1 MNKENAQEQINK
13 LQMIEQNAQ
22 QLLMQKQQFK
32 SQLNEIESAL
42 NELQKA
48 PEAYKIVG
56 NIMVKATAEDLKKDL
71 NSKKELLELRITTLE
86 KQEHHLREKAETIR
100 NDVVQKMEKKEK

>member
-1 MNKENAQEQINK
+1 
-13 LQMIEQNAQ
+13 
-22 QLLMQKQQFK
+22 
-32 SQLNEIESAL
+32 
-42 NELQKA
+42 
-48 PEAYKIVG
+48 
-56 NIMVKATAEDLKKDL
+56 MVKATAEDLKKDL